1 MFRRLGP
8 GTDTLADISRVEAL
22 VRERFRVAESDL
34 ILVSQD
40 PVTKPGFPPI
50 ETNVV
55 FWKDRKRYRL
65 KFFAPVSQVTAADL
79 PVAWLLPALEDT
91 GEAACC

>member
-1 MFRRLGP
+1 MFTRLGP
-8 GTDTLADISRVEAL
+8 GKDTLADISRVEAL
-22 VRERFRVAESDL
+22 VRERFRIGESDI

-40 PVTKPGFPPI
+40 PGIKPGFPPL

-55 FWKDRKRYRL
+55 FWKSKKRYRL
-65 KFFAPVSQVTAADL
+65 RVFAPVSQVTDADL

-91 GEAACC
+91 GESACC